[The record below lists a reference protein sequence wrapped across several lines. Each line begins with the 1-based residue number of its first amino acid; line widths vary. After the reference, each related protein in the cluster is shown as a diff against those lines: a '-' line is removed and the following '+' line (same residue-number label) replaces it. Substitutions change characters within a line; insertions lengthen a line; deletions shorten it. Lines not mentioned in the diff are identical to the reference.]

1 MDASIDAYALLAEI
15 DALYRQ
21 SIGTAWEKPMC
32 TLRASAALK
41 LGPLVASVSPVPEAI
56 VEAISERE

>member
-1 MDASIDAYALLAEI
+1 MDTSIEAYALLAEI

-32 TLRASAALK
+32 TLRASAALR
-41 LGPLVASVSPVPEAI
+41 LGPLVAGPSPIPAAI
-56 VEAISERE
+56 VEAIGERE

>member
-1 MDASIDAYALLAEI
+1 MDTSIDSYALLAEI

-21 SIGTAWEKPMC
+21 SIGGEWEKRLC

-41 LGPLVASVSPVPEAI
+41 LGPLVASVSPIPAAI
-56 VEAISERE
+56 VEAIGERE